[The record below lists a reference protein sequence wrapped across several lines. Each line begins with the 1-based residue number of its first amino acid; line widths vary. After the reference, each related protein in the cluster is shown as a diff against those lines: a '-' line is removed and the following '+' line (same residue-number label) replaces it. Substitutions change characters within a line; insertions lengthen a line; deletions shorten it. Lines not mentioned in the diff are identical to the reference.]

1 MSPGLKLFIDT
12 GPLMARH
19 NKRDRDHTSAVE
31 SIDKFRRGETPY
43 RKLYTS
49 DYILDEAVTGCR
61 RRTGSHKLAVE
72 LGTMIFSSESVALLK
87 VDAEVLGESWELFKQ
102 RREIPLSLTDCTSAV
117 LAGRHGIA
125 DIFTYDSD
133 FRALGFVALS
143 KVASD

>member
-1 MSPGLKLFIDT
+1 MSLNLKLFIDT
-12 GPLMARH
+12 GPFMARH
-19 NKRDRDHTSAVE
+19 NKRDRDHESALE
-31 SIDKFRRGETPY
+31 SFDKLRGAETQY

-87 VDAEVLGESWELFKQ
+87 VDIETLEKSWELFKQ

-117 LAGRHGIA
+117 LARQHGIA

-143 KVASD
+143 KIGSD

>member
-1 MSPGLKLFIDT
+1 MKLSSIQAPLWHVTTRET
-12 GPLMARH
+12 GTIPALSNH
-19 NKRDRDHTSAVE
+19 STSSDGA
-31 SIDKFRRGETPY
+31 TPY
-43 RKLYTS
+43 RKFYTS

-72 LGTMIFSSESVALLK
+72 LGTMIFASESFALLK
-87 VDAEVLGESWELFKQ
+87 VDAEVLTESWELFKQ

-117 LAGRHGIA
+117 LARRHGIA